1 MISVTPYSA
10 RQLVAHGPWIRGGKR
25 GEAAGVTAAHKHSNR
40 QGPRVT
46 HTFRE

>member
-10 RQLVAHGPWIRGGKR
+10 RQLVAHGPWIRGGR
-25 GEAAGVTAAHKHSNR
+25 GGKLQVLRLPTSIPIGK
-40 QGPRVT
+40 GPES